1 MTSAAPSARQP
12 RDECLCVGK
21 KVHRIHKGQS
31 YCSTCYARLFKRRL
45 CRDCGNYA
53 RLPIP
58 RLDPNAVC
66 RRCEASAPCVRCQKV
81 GKPVGLMTAYG
92 PACNSCAHYYH
103 DPEPCEKCGD
113 LSTRLTRVLSI
124 DPDLRFCPKCVRE
137 GAATCPECR
146 HHRFL
151 IEGEDG
157 RKRCKLC
164 TEVGQSLCQT
174 CENPM
179 PAGRGKQCDDCARE
193 ASFNRRADMLVESFE
208 QASTRQQFADF
219 CQWLKDK
226 MGARA
231 ASRKLKS
238 YLAFFNYLDTISA
251 GIPSYVSLLEHFT
264 ADGLRRMQT
273 PMSWLKLRY
282 GVEPD
287 AAMREEHSDKRLIDE
302 MIESVPAGEAGD
314 AITGYR
320 SYLQKKLAEGRTTI
334 RSVRMSLRAAF
345 NLLAATS
352 PLFDALPTQ
361 KSVTA
366 LLTHT
371 PGQAAS
377 AQGFIGYLNGTH
389 GFSLSIKV
397 NALAKTRARTHKL
410 EAEMLALYES
420 AAEGESFERAWIKTA
435 LMLLHGVAR
444 VNKKT
449 MVYVPEAYENQS
461 GFSVSLNAKQYWV
474 PGPADRPS
482 FNAAPTQ

>member
-1 MTSAAPSARQP
+1 
-12 RDECLCVGK
+12 
-21 KVHRIHKGQS
+21 
-31 YCSTCYARLFKRRL
+31 
-45 CRDCGNYA
+45 
-53 RLPIP
+53 
-58 RLDPNAVC
+58 
-66 RRCEASAPCVRCQKV
+66 
-81 GKPVGLMTAYG
+81 
-92 PACNSCAHYYH
+92 
-103 DPEPCEKCGD
+103 
-113 LSTRLTRVLSI
+113 
-124 DPDLRFCPKCVRE
+124 
-137 GAATCPECR
+137 
-146 HHRFL
+146 
-151 IEGEDG
+151 
-157 RKRCKLC
+157 
-164 TEVGQSLCQT
+164 
-174 CENPM
+174 
-179 PAGRGKQCDDCARE
+179 
-193 ASFNRRADMLVESFE
+193 MLVESFE

-219 CQWLKDK
+219 CQWLKGK